1 MNAFE
6 IKKNV
11 FLVLKNIAPEV
22 EQEDIEVSEDLRAQV
37 DLDSMDYLNFLT
49 QLASKFN
56 IKIPESDYSQ
66 IETLEKLLKYIDINQ
81 KNR

>member
-66 IETLEKLLKYIDINQ
+66 IETLENLLKYIDINQ